1 MSGTEEAGTKG
12 TKFSMT
18 RLMVSIIVVV
28 IVGLL
33 AYQVGKRNLPQE
45 DQMRTLRIFGLGDP
59 KPRTLADGLTD
70 ADGDLIADAPAD
82 AGKVVDPQAILFSF
96 VASPEAEASEQAWQ
110 PMVDHLA
117 QATGK
122 TVQYVRFES
131 AKDQLKAIKEGRLH
145 VTAINTGNVPEAVA
159 SCGFVPAVT
168 PADGENKHGYTMKI
182 IVPADSTIQDP
193 AGLKGKEIAF
203 TTAGSNSGCKAPM
216 ETLLRSFNLKPGFDY
231 HIVYSQGHEQSIVGI
246 KDGKYAAA
254 AVASDLLEQAIA
266 AGKISESDFKTVYTS
281 EQFPALAIGYVYNL
295 KPELAEKVRVALMDF
310 NPQGTSAA
318 GNLAEGV
325 TGFAPVSYKDD
336 FALVR
341 RIDESFGHTPA
352 PQQAEPAAETHEQKS

>member
-1 MSGTEEAGTKG
+1 MSAAEESGTKG
-12 TKFSMT
+12 RQFSMT
-18 RLMVSIIVVV
+18 RLMVTIIVVILIAAV
-28 IVGLL
+28 
-33 AYQVGKRNLPQE
+33 AYQVGMQQNPRE
-45 DQMRTLRIFGLGDP
+45 DETRTLRIFGLGDP

-82 AGKVVDPQAILFSF
+82 AGKLVDPQAILFSF
-96 VASPEAEASEQAWQ
+96 VASPEAEASEQAWK

-122 TVQYVRFES
+122 PVQYVRFES
-131 AKDQLKAIKEGRLH
+131 AQDQLKAIKEGRLH

-168 PADGENKHGYTMKI
+168 PAKGEGKHGYTMKI
-182 IVPADSTIQDP
+182 IVPAGSAIADP
-193 AGLKGKEIAF
+193 AGLKGQEVAF

-216 ETLLRSFNLKPGFDY
+216 EALLRSFNLKPGFDY
-231 HIVYSQGHEQSIVGI
+231 HIVYSQGHEQSILGI
-246 KDGKYAAA
+246 KEGKYPAA

-266 AGKISESDFKTVYTS
+266 AGKVSASDFKTIYTS

-295 KPELAEKVRVALMDF
+295 KPELAEKVRTALMDF
-310 NPQGTSAA
+310 DPQGTSAA
-318 GNLAEGV
+318 GNLAAGV
-325 TGFAPVSYKDD
+325 TGFAPVRYKDD

-341 RIDESFGHTPA
+341 RIDESFGRSAQPGEA
-352 PQQAEPAAETHEQKS
+352 PESGG

>member
-1 MSGTEEAGTKG
+1 MNGNEEAGKKG
-12 TKFSMT
+12 SQFSMT
-18 RLMVSIIVVV
+18 RLMGIIIVAV
-28 IVGLL
+28 IVGMV
-33 AYQVGKRNLPQE
+33 AYQIGKKNLPQE
-45 DQMRTLRIFGLGDP
+45 DATRTLRIFGLGDP
-59 KPRTLADGLTD
+59 KPRALADGLTD
-70 ADGDLIADAPAD
+70 TDGDLVADAPAD
-82 AGKVVDPQAILFSF
+82 AGRFVDPQAILFSF
-96 VASPEAEASEQAWQ
+96 VASPEAEVSEKAWQ
-110 PMVDHLA
+110 PMVEHLA
-117 QATGK
+117 KATGK
-122 TVQYVRFES
+122 PVQYVRFES

-168 PADGENKHGYTMKI
+168 PAKGEGRQGYTMKI
-182 IVPADSTIQDP
+182 IVPADSAIKDP
-193 AGLKGKEIAF
+193 AGLKGNEVAF

-216 ETLLRSFNLKPGFDY
+216 ETLLRSFNLKPGYDY
-231 HIVYSQGHEQSIVGI
+231 HIVYSQGHEQSILGI
-246 KDGKYAAA
+246 KEGKYAAA
-254 AVASDLLEQAIA
+254 AIASDLLEQAIA
-266 AGKISESDFKTVYTS
+266 AGKISASDFKTIYTS

-295 KPELAEKVRVALMDF
+295 KPELAEKVRAALMDF

-352 PQQAEPAAETHEQKS
+352 PEQADPTAASQESNG

>member
-1 MSGTEEAGTKG
+1 
-12 TKFSMT
+12 MT
-18 RLMVSIIVVV
+18 RLMGIIIVAV
-28 IVGLL
+28 IVGMV
-33 AYQVGKRNLPQE
+33 AYQIGKKNLPQE
-45 DQMRTLRIFGLGDP
+45 DATRTLRIFGLGDP

-82 AGKVVDPQAILFSF
+82 AGEVIDPQAILFSF
-96 VASPEAEASEQAWQ
+96 VASPEAEASERAWQ
-110 PMVDHLA
+110 PMVEHLA
-117 QATGK
+117 KATGK
-122 TVQYVRFES
+122 PVQYVRFES

-159 SCGFVPAVT
+159 SCGFVPVVT
-168 PADGENKHGYTMKI
+168 PADGDGKHGYTMKI
-182 IVPADSTIQDP
+182 IVPADSAIKDP
-193 AGLKGKEIAF
+193 AGLRGVEIAF

-216 ETLLRSFNLKPGFDY
+216 ETLLRSFNLKPGYDY
-231 HIVYSQGHEQSIVGI
+231 HIVYSQGHEQSIAGI
-246 KDGKYAAA
+246 KEGKYKAA

-266 AGKISESDFKTVYTS
+266 AGKISASDFKAVYTS

-295 KPELAEKVRVALMDF
+295 KPELAESVRAALMDF

-325 TGFAPVSYKDD
+325 TGFVPVSYKDD

-341 RIDESFGHTPA
+341 RIDESFGHSAQPGDSA
-352 PQQAEPAAETHEQKS
+352 DSEG